1 MSMWG
6 SLALGGIGSL
16 LGSGGFGQGRDKIGP
31 YNKYTVQDSSQG
43 ANLFAEKTLAE
54 YMKNM
59 GGVTANAG
67 RTGQDIWK
75 MYLNQSA
82 GLTGGLNQKAAAAQ
96 ALARATTG
104 EMKGVYNNYGR
115 EAEQLAAETLRRELA
130 NAQSAT
136 AARRVGRG
144 YSSAD
149 QMLGAG
155 MRNEANNAYLQNVA
169 GIRMGKADRMAG
181 AIGSGR
187 AQELATL
194 QAYQNMQNQLGTQM
208 LGMGMQA
215 REKAFQLPNMLRV
228 DALNQWLAMKHR
240 PEYMYPNENLTANI
254 LGGSYQPVQTNNP
267 LSSLGNFMSG
277 LGGMGFANYMAGNN
291 SGYIGEDGRRYFA
304 AQGVR

>member
-6 SLALGGIGSL
+6 GLALGGIGSL

-59 GGVTANAG
+59 AGVTQNAG

-82 GLTGGLNQKAAAAQ
+82 GLTGGLNQSAANAQ

-104 EMKGVYNNYGR
+104 ELKGVYNNYGR
-115 EAEQLAAETLRRELA
+115 EAEQLASETLRRELA

-149 QMLGAG
+149 QMVGAG

-181 AIGSGR
+181 AIGGGR

-228 DALNQWLAMKHR
+228 DALNQWLQMKHR
-240 PEYMYPNENLTANI
+240 PEYMYPNENMTANI
-254 LGGSYQPVQTNNP
+254 LGGSYQPVQSNNA
-267 LSSLGNFMSG
+267 LSG
-277 LGGMGFANYMAGNN
+277 LGQFAGGIGGLLFAQYMNQNN
-291 SGYIGEDGRRYFA
+291 PMVTYGGAR
-304 AQGVR
+304 